1 MRAVID
7 INILLKM
14 AANGEHSPLM
24 IAWMES
30 RFQLFISDE
39 IMEELEIVLKRPGI
53 QRFVRGRRGEQ
64 FKVTLRE
71 RAAFVKPADEAPR
84 CRDPKDDIVIA
95 TAVSAQADFLVT
107 ADKDLYDDPELVA
120 SMNKLGIQIV
130 LPPEFLRSLSIED

>member
-1 MRAVID
+1 MNVVID
-7 INILLKM
+7 TNLLVRM
-14 AANGEHSPLM
+14 TSAGLRDPLFF
-24 IAWMES
+24 AWRERRFDICLS
-30 RFQLFISDE
+30 RRLLQ
-39 IMEELEIVLKRPGI
+39 ELEDVLTRPKMKRFIRPAASA
-53 QRFVRGRRGEQ
+53 RF
-64 FKVTLRE
+64 LRE
-71 RAAFVKPADEAPR
+71 LQDDALFVKPAGKAPR